1 MQKMKRV
8 PEIKSYKKVAARQ
21 SFWFPTLLS
30 LFSNLIELS
39 IQFTKHIASSI
50 YTT

>member
-30 LFSNLIELS
+30 LFWNVIELS
-39 IQFTKHIASSI
+39 TQFTKHIPQS
-50 YTT
+50 